1 MLLILF
7 FTQLSEN
14 YVRFTSLSVLTSQ
27 QDSEVQKE
35 KKIFEY
41 IVRIFWIECERN
53 WKIIHLKNNRG
64 SYTLKSQ
71 S

>member
-27 QDSEVQKE
+27 QDSEVQKR
-35 KKIFEY
+35 KKKSSNTLFE
-41 IVRIFWIECERN
+41 FF
-53 WKIIHLKNNRG
+53 
-64 SYTLKSQ
+64 
-71 S
+71 